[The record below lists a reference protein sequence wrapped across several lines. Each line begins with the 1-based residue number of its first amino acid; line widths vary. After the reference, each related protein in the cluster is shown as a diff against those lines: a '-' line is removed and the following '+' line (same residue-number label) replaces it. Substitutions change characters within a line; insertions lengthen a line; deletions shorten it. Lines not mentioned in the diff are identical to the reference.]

1 MFLAKQ
7 SGSRI
12 QSRIR
17 RWSLSRQPR
26 QSSVRLTRKTV
37 YILPTRTGLVFL
49 MLLALLLVMAINYEN
64 NLIYA
69 LTFLLGSLFL
79 VTILHTYNNLAGV
92 EVSAAK
98 GTDCHAGEQAHFQLR
113 LSQTGQ
119 RDRIRL
125 QLPEGTEREVDLTN
139 SVQLLDLSC
148 PAKQRG
154 WLRPEWVRLET
165 IYPLGLFRA
174 WSWCRLDLS
183 ALVFPAP
190 LESPLPDHLEAAVE
204 GSLVQARQGGTE
216 EYVGLER
223 FRPGMSPRQI
233 DWKSLARGHGLQAKQ
248 FADLRSPELW
258 LDLDAMGGE
267 TLERRLSRLT
277 GWVLRL
283 SQEDLSYGL
292 KLGAFTLP
300 PSSGEQQRY
309 QALKALA
316 LHGLESAEVME

>member
-1 MFLAKQ
+1 MFLAKRPT
-7 SGSRI
+7 SRI

-17 RWSLSRQPR
+17 SWSLSRQPR
-26 QSSVRLTRKTV
+26 QASVRLTRKSV
-37 YILPTRTGLVFL
+37 YILPTRTGVVFL
-49 MLLALLLVMAINYEN
+49 LLLALLLVMAINYEN

-92 EVSAAK
+92 EISAAK
-98 GTDCHAGEQAHFQLR
+98 GSDCHAGEQAHFQLR

-125 QLPEGTEREVDLTN
+125 QLPDGAERDIDLTT

-174 WSWCRLDLS
+174 WTWCRLDMS

-190 LESPLPDHLEAAVE
+190 VASPLPEHLEAIVD
-204 GSLVQARQGGTE
+204 GSLVQTRQGGTE

-258 LDLDAMGGE
+258 LDLDAMEGE

-292 KLGAFTLP
+292 KLGAFTLS

-316 LHGLESAEVME
+316 LYGLESGEDVA